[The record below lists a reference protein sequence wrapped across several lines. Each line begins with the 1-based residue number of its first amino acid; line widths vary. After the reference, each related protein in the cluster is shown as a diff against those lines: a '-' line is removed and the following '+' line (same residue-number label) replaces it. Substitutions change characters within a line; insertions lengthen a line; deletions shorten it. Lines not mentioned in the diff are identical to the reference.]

1 MPVTTPIRLAVLFML
16 TAIGAFFAAGAT
28 DGGTVPVLVGF
39 LGLFAAGG
47 ALVAEIDAEPGA
59 NRTVSRRWRQPPS
72 TSNYAPRSSLAN
84 WEPRP

>member
-1 MPVTTPIRLAVLFML
+1 MSTAMRLVIVFML

-59 NRTVSRRWRQPPS
+59 NRTVSRRWRRPPS
-72 TSNYAPRSSLAN
+72 TSSYAPRTSLAN

>member
-1 MPVTTPIRLAVLFML
+1 VPTSTAMRLVIVFML
-16 TAIGAFFAAGAT
+16 IAIGAFFAAGAT
-28 DGGTVPVLVGF
+28 DGATLPVAVGF

-59 NRTVSRRWRQPPS
+59 NRTASRRRRRPPRID
-72 TSNYAPRSSLAN
+72 NYGRRMPLTT